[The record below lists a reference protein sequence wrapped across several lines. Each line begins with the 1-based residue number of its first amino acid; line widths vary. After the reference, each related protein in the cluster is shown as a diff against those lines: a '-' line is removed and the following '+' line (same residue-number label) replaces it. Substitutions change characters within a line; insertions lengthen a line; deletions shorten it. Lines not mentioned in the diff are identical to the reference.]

1 MKSRSLTQLVLS
13 SVVLL
18 PFALNAAH
26 AEETETRQCS
36 NDSLRGD
43 FAYSAHGTT
52 MAASGLPVALTGAFA
67 SGGTASFDG
76 AGHFSLTATSSFQGV
91 IQGPATLTGTYDVN
105 SDCSYTSTA
114 SNGVK
119 FQAVLVDRGQAIYIL
134 QVTPG
139 TIITG
144 IARKRAAGANDHRTH
159 DSDHES
165 PNCSAASF
173 SGNYGFIADGSAG
186 APTLPGTK
194 FGPLAGVGLVDVK
207 RDGTFTMMARRSVG
221 GAIDPAVLPLTGTYQ
236 LGPGC
241 TAELTFDVGF
251 HFTASI
257 VSADEVSFIETDSGT
272 ALTVI
277 ARRL

>member
-1 MKSRSLTQLVLS
+1 MKSRSLTQLFLT

-18 PFALNAAH
+18 PLTLSAAH
-26 AEETETRQCS
+26 AEETETHPCS
-36 NDSLRGD
+36 NDTLRGD

-52 MAASGLPVALTGAFA
+52 MAGSGLPAPLTGAFA

-76 AGHFSLTATSSFQGV
+76 VGHFSLTATSSFQGV
-91 IQGPATLTGTYDVN
+91 IQGPATVTGTYSVN

-119 FQAVLVDRGQAIYIL
+119 FQAVIVDHGQSIYIL

-144 IARKRAAGANDHRTH
+144 IARKRTTDPNDHRLR
-159 DSDHES
+159 DSDHENPS
-165 PNCSAASF
+165 CSAASF

-186 APTLPGTK
+186 APTLPGAK

-221 GAIDPAVLPLTGTYQ
+221 GTIDPAVLPLTGTYK
-236 LGPGC
+236 LGPSC
-241 TAELTFDVGF
+241 TAELSFDVGF
-251 HFTASI
+251 HFAASI
-257 VSADEVSFIETDSGT
+257 VSEDEVSFIETDPGT

-277 ARRL
+277 AKRL